1 MRSVSKGRS
10 ASPSSPK
17 IVKKNIIEVNP
28 ELSDLKVFNQ
38 TRKDELFKSVEIK
51 KCDKDDENES
61 IYPVDQSLKEPNSIY
76 LDRYS

>member
-1 MRSVSKGRS
+1 M
-10 ASPSSPK
+10 
-17 IVKKNIIEVNP
+17 KKNIIEVNP

-51 KCDKDDENES
+51 KGDRDDENES

-76 LDRYS
+76 LDRYSLNNIANSMSGD

>member
-1 MRSVSKGRS
+1 M
-10 ASPSSPK
+10 
-17 IVKKNIIEVNP
+17 KKNIIEVNP

-51 KCDKDDENES
+51 KGDRDNENES

-76 LDRYS
+76 LIDIV

>member
-1 MRSVSKGRS
+1 MN
-10 ASPSSPK
+10 
-17 IVKKNIIEVNP
+17 KNIIEVNP

-51 KCDKDDENES
+51 KCDKDDENKS

-76 LDRYS
+76 LDRYSLNNIGNSMSGD

>member
-1 MRSVSKGRS
+1 MN
-10 ASPSSPK
+10 
-17 IVKKNIIEVNP
+17 KNIIEVNP

-61 IYPVDQSLKEPNSIY
+61 IYPVAQSLKEPNSIY
-76 LDRYS
+76 LNRYSLNNIANSMSGD